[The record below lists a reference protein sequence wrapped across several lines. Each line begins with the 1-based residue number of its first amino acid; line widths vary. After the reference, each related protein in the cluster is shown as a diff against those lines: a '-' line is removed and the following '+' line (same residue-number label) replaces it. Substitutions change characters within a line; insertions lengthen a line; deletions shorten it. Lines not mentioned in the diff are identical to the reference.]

1 MNKGSQV
8 ESVSLSHAKFRV
20 IECLKNRESK
30 TGLTQLQLEKK
41 TNLTFNDALINF
53 LLSSDNIEY
62 NEKNKK
68 WSYKFLHELNNKEQL
83 LQLLSGPNSNPILV
97 DDDIMKRFEI
107 SRVSFYYYFPTF
119 LALMKESKMILKICI
134 MKCCS

>member
-8 ESVSLSHAKFRV
+8 ESVSLAHAKFRV

-30 TGLTQLQLEKK
+30 LGLTQLQIEKK
-41 TNLTFNDALINF
+41 TNLTFNDSLIQF
-53 LLSSDNIEY
+53 LRSSDNIEY

-83 LQLLSGPNSNPILV
+83 LQLLGPDSNPIPV
-97 DDDIMKRFEI
+97 DDDMMKRLN
-107 SRVSFYYYFPTF
+107 S
-119 LALMKESKMILKICI
+119 
-134 MKCCS
+134 